1 MKAHYQKLFA
11 YNTWA
16 NDRFAE
22 VIGQMKV
29 PDTEILRL
37 FSHIANAQVIWLER
51 LQNQQNTVGVWNE
64 YNPEKAIGMVKESS
78 LALETFVSQTEAF
91 DNTVAYKNSKG
102 HQFETGASDIL
113 THVANHGTHHRGQ
126 IATLLRK
133 KEITPPASDFIF
145 FVR

>member
-51 LQNQQNTVGVWNE
+51 LQNQQNTVGVWDE
-64 YNPEKAIGMVKESS
+64 YNVEKAIGMVKESS
-78 LALETFVSQTEAF
+78 LALEAFVDSAEAF
-91 DNTVAYKNSKG
+91 DNTVVYKNSRG
-102 HQFETGASDIL
+102 HQFETAAGDIL